1 MDFNRIINMI
11 INQLVRRGTN
21 WGITK
26 GIDLATGKGKKPRSE
41 MTPEE
46 RELEKKGRATADL
59 ARKTAK
65 ITRKLGR

>member
-1 MDFNRIINMI
+1 MDFNRIVNMI

-21 WGITK
+21 WGINK
-26 GIDLATGKGKKPRSE
+26 GIDMATGNSKKPRSE

-46 RELEKKGRATADL
+46 RALDKKGRETADL